1 MHKNGAIV
9 KENLSESE
17 MKYVNASYAHVTRI
31 TDFTE
36 IKDDF
41 IKITVHDPDA
51 NCPETREKLHEFF
64 HQLYIVASED
74 TWMDISNIGIHKGTT
89 VQELQRLLGVSA
101 DETMAFGDGRN
112 DKELM
117 EAASYSFAVKNA
129 IDEIKDAAHFVIKSN
144 EESSVMHTIMRILAL
159 QKQWWAKAN
168 AAGLTRERKSG
179 LSSDFNSLLI
189 SRNMLKVNKTV

>member
-1 MHKNGAIV
+1 
-9 KENLSESE
+9 
-17 MKYVNASYAHVTRI
+17 
-31 TDFTE
+31 
-36 IKDDF
+36 
-41 IKITVHDPDA
+41 
-51 NCPETREKLHEFF
+51 
-64 HQLYIVASED
+64 
-74 TWMDISNIGIHKGTT
+74 MDISNIGIHKGST

-159 QKQWWAKAN
+159 QNNEKADGLKPMRQDLLGKEK
-168 AAGLTRERKSG
+168 AGYSQTLIHSSFSG
-179 LSSDFNSLLI
+179 
-189 SRNMLKVNKTV
+189 NMLK